1 MTVWFTSDTH
11 FNHKNIIRYC
21 GRPFEDVQSM
31 NDSIVERWN
40 SCVKPTDK
48 VYHLG
53 DIGLFSQ
60 EEDVNAM
67 VDNLNGTVWA
77 VKGNHDGKKVKRAL
91 GYRLQKARGYWIDHT
106 FAVMVHKPCN
116 FPAIVQTND
125 WNNVVL
131 LYGHVHDR
139 APDCLHWVRFPD
151 GKEILAYHVGV
162 DTNNFFPVSED
173 AIAHMVRCK
182 DKDGL
187 PVVRVGD
194 PERF

>member
-48 VYHLG
+48 VYHMG
-53 DIGLFSQ
+53 DLGLFRQ

-67 VDNLNGTVWA
+67 LDNLNGTVWM
-77 VKGNHDGKKVKRAL
+77 VKGNHDGKKVKHAL

-106 FAVMVHKPCN
+106 LAVMVHKPCN
-116 FPAIVQTND
+116 YPAIAQNYD
-125 WNNVVL
+125 WDNTIL

-139 APDCLHWVRFPD
+139 GPDCLHWVRFPD

-162 DTNNFFPVSED
+162 DTNNFFPVSKD
-173 AIAHMVRCK
+173 AIEQMVRRK

-187 PVVRVGD
+187 PVIRVGD